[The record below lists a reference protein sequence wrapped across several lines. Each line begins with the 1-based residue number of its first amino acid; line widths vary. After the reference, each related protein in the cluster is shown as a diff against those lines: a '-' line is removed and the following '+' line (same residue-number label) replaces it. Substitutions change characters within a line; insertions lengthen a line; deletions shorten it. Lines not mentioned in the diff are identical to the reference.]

1 QGGAMADFREVAAV
15 EQLEKL
21 NGELNITNAA
31 VAGFCVEIA
40 GTGLGGLVLDAAFD
54 RLDLVDLAETQILAV
69 DERLDDRQ
77 EFLAQFEVAS
87 HGADRDE
94 GLAFPGSAEGVV
106 ARHSGSQE
114 PGLGTWLAR
123 RPPAPLH

>member
-1 QGGAMADFREVAAV
+1 MLRLAQEAIGILEDVVFLGAEAADPFEGLHGQQGVALADFREVAAV

-31 VAGFCVEIA
+31 VAGFCVEIT

-77 EFLAQFEVAS
+77 EFLAQ
-87 HGADRDE
+87 
-94 GLAFPGSAEGVV
+94 
-106 ARHSGSQE
+106 
-114 PGLGTWLAR
+114 
-123 RPPAPLH
+123 